1 MSTTLVVQAIT
12 TLMLDNL
19 LTIPGAVIVIA
30 GVVAIYLELRL
41 MIRDREW
48 INILYVIMTLVLVV
62 NMLAASPSIWNF
74 LKTVYYKI
82 TEAL

>member
-12 TLMLDNL
+12 TWMLDNL
-19 LTIPGAVIVIA
+19 LTIPGAVIVIS

-48 INILYVIMTLVLVV
+48 VNILYVLMTLVLVV
-62 NMLAASPSIWNF
+62 NMLAASPTIWNF
-74 LKTVYYKI
+74 IKTVYYKI

>member
-1 MSTTLVVQAIT
+1 MSTMLVVQAIT
-12 TLMLDNL
+12 TWMLDNL
-19 LTIPGAVIVIA
+19 LTIPGAVIVIS

-48 INILYVIMTLVLVV
+48 VNILYVLMTLVLVV
-62 NMLAASPSIWNF
+62 NMLAASSTIWNF
-74 LKTVYYKI
+74 IKTVYYKI

>member
-12 TLMLDNL
+12 TWMLDNL
-19 LTIPGAVIVIA
+19 LTIPGAVIVIS

-48 INILYVIMTLVLVV
+48 VNILYVLMTLVLVV
-62 NMLAASPSIWNF
+62 NMLAASSTIWNF
-74 LKTVYYKI
+74 IKTVYYKV
-82 TEAL
+82 TGAL

>member
-1 MSTTLVVQAIT
+1 MSTMLVVQAIT
-12 TLMLDNL
+12 TWMLDNL
-19 LTIPGAVIVIA
+19 LTIPGAVIVIS

-48 INILYVIMTLVLVV
+48 VNILYVLMTLVLAV
-62 NMLAASPSIWNF
+62 NMLAASPTIWNF
-74 LKTVYYKI
+74 IKTVYYKI

>member
-30 GVVAIYLELRL
+30 GVVMIYLELRL

-62 NMLAASPSIWNF
+62 NMLAASLSIWNF

>member
-12 TLMLDNL
+12 TWMLDNL
-19 LTIPGAVIVIA
+19 LTIPGVVIVIS
-30 GVVAIYLELRL
+30 GIVAIYLELRL

-48 INILYVIMTLVLVV
+48 VNILYVLMTLVLVV
-62 NMLAASPSIWNF
+62 NMLAASPTIWNF
-74 LKTVYYKI
+74 LKTMYYKI

>member
-12 TLMLDNL
+12 TWMLDNL
-19 LTIPGAVIVIA
+19 LTIPGVVIVIS

-48 INILYVIMTLVLVV
+48 VNILYVLMTLVLVV
-62 NMLAASPSIWNF
+62 NMLAASPTIWNF
-74 LKTVYYKI
+74 LKTTYYKI

>member
-12 TLMLDNL
+12 TWMLDNL
-19 LTIPGAVIVIA
+19 LTIPGAVIVIS

-48 INILYVIMTLVLVV
+48 VNILYVLMTLVLVV
-62 NMLAASPSIWNF
+62 NMLAASPTIWNF
-74 LKTVYYKI
+74 IKTVYYKV
-82 TEAL
+82 TGEL

>member
-12 TLMLDNL
+12 TWMLDNL
-19 LTIPGAVIVIA
+19 LTIPGAVIVTSGI
-30 GVVAIYLELRL
+30 VAIYLELRL

-48 INILYVIMTLVLVV
+48 VNILYVLMTLVLVV
-62 NMLAASPSIWNF
+62 NMLTASSTIWNF
-74 LKTVYYKI
+74 LKTAYYKI

>member
-12 TLMLDNL
+12 TWMLDNL
-19 LTIPGAVIVIA
+19 LTIPGAVIVIS

-48 INILYVIMTLVLVV
+48 VNILYVLMTLVLVV
-62 NMLAASPSIWNF
+62 NMLAASPTIWNF
-74 LKTVYYKI
+74 IKTVYYKV
-82 TEAL
+82 TGAL

>member
-12 TLMLDNL
+12 TWMLDNL
-19 LTIPGAVIVIA
+19 LTIPGAVIVIS

-48 INILYVIMTLVLVV
+48 VNILYVLMTLVLVV
-62 NMLAASPSIWNF
+62 NTLAASPTIWNF
-74 LKTVYYKI
+74 IKTVYYKV
-82 TEAL
+82 TGAL

>member
-12 TLMLDNL
+12 TWMLDNL
-19 LTIPGAVIVIA
+19 LTIPGAVIVIS

-48 INILYVIMTLVLVV
+48 VNILYVLMTLVLVV
-62 NMLAASPSIWNF
+62 NMLAASPTIWIF
-74 LKTVYYKI
+74 IKTVYYKV
-82 TEAL
+82 TGEL

>member
-19 LTIPGAVIVIA
+19 LTIPGAVIVIS

-48 INILYVIMTLVLVV
+48 INILYVVMTLILVV

-74 LKTVYYKI
+74 IKTVYYKV
-82 TEAL
+82 TGAL

>member
-1 MSTTLVVQAIT
+1 MSTMLVVQAIT
-12 TLMLDNL
+12 TWMLDNL
-19 LTIPGAVIVIA
+19 LTIPGAVIVIS

-48 INILYVIMTLVLVV
+48 VNILYVLMTLVLVV
-62 NMLAASPSIWNF
+62 NMLAASPTIWNF
-74 LKTVYYKI
+74 IKTVYYKI

>member
-30 GVVAIYLELRL
+30 GFVAIYLELRL

-48 INILYVIMTLVLVV
+48 VNILYVLMTLVLIV
-62 NMLAASPSIWNF
+62 NMLAASPTIWNF
-74 LKTVYYKI
+74 LKTMYYKI

>member
-12 TLMLDNL
+12 TWMLDNL
-19 LTIPGAVIVIA
+19 LTIPGAVIVIS

-48 INILYVIMTLVLVV
+48 VNILYVLMTLVLVV
-62 NMLAASPSIWNF
+62 NMLAASPTIWNF
-74 LKTVYYKI
+74 LKTTYYKI

>member
-12 TLMLDNL
+12 TWMLDNL
-19 LTIPGAVIVIA
+19 LTIPGAVIVIS
-30 GVVAIYLELRL
+30 GIVAIYLELRL

-48 INILYVIMTLVLVV
+48 VNILYVLMTLVLVV
-62 NMLAASPSIWNF
+62 NMLAASPTIWNF
-74 LKTVYYKI
+74 LKTMYYKI